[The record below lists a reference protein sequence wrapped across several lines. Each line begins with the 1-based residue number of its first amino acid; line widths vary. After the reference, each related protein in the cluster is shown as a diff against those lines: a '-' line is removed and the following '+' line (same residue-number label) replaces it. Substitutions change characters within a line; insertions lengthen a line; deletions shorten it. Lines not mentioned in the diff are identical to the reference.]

1 MLTNHASLL
10 MQHFLHAVC
19 LGLMVAVFVPTK
31 GGAGEGATRWVH
43 TELRRFPAKEAT
55 QGVAVDAEHFYAI
68 GNRVIG
74 QYRKD
79 TGVRVGGWKGGA
91 DGPIKHLNAGIVVAG
106 RLYAAHSNFPETPAQ
121 SSLEIWD
128 TATMRHVERHRF
140 EDAPGSLTW
149 VVPEGKG
156 WLACFAHYRTT
167 SDPARTQVVRFDA
180 AWRTLARWTFPPEL
194 IGRFAG
200 YSSSGGDLG
209 PGGKLFVTGHDAREL
224 YVLSRPPTAGGILT
238 WEATI
243 PVSAPGQAFAWD
255 ASEPGTLYAIE
266 RKTREVIVSRI
277 TQVP

>member
-1 MLTNHASLL
+1 
-10 MQHFLHAVC
+10 
-19 LGLMVAVFVPTK
+19 MVAVFAAAS
-31 GGAGEGATRWVH
+31 GAASDGTTRWAH

-74 QYRKD
+74 KYRKD
-79 TGVRVGGWKGGA
+79 TGARVGGWEGEAG
-91 DGPIKHLNAGIVVAG
+91 GPITHLNAGIVVAG
-106 RLYAAHSNFPETPAQ
+106 RLYAAHSNFPEMPAQ

-140 EDAPGSLTW
+140 EEAPGSLTW
-149 VVPEGKG
+149 IVPEGKG

-167 SDPARTQVVRFDA
+167 SDPARTRVVRFDA
-180 AWRTLARWTFPPEL
+180 AWRTLASWAFPPEL

-224 YVLSRPPTAGGILT
+224 YVLSLPKTADGTLT
-238 WEATI
+238 WEATL
-243 PVSAPGQAFAWD
+243 PFSAPGQAFAWD
-255 ASEPGTLYAIE
+255 ASETGTLYAIV

-277 TQVP
+277 TRAP